1 MLPQKDL
8 DPELEALKARVEQLE
23 HFSIEMSTSQPQ
35 PLPEVSESAS
45 TDEVR
50 TAVIEILAM
59 LRTIGLGA

>member
-8 DPELEALKARVEQLE
+8 DPEIAELKARVEQLE

-35 PLPEVSESAS
+35 PLPELSDSA
-45 TDEVR
+45 TTAEVR